1 MTPRFKSLFLRAV
14 LATGAA
20 ATLSFATTS
29 ASAQDKIVVGASP
42 VPHAEILNFVKPALK
57 AQGVWTLSLIHI

>member
-20 ATLSFATTS
+20 ATLSFAT
-29 ASAQDKIVVGASP
+29 
-42 VPHAEILNFVKPALK
+42 
-57 AQGVWTLSLIHI
+57 LSLIHI